1 MENKSVFQTLS
12 EIDVKPFIK
21 DFGNNKLSYIPWSV
35 CVREIAKRYP
45 DFTWEFTKFDGVP
58 YLATPTGF
66 YVECSVTIGGLERK
80 QMRPVYSFGNNANM
94 EPRAGDIDKAQ
105 QRTLAKCIALHG
117 FGLELW
123 AGEDADAAELRFAAQ
138 EEKQAEQAKKQIDE
152 AEKWKNETL
161 PKMLAEYANFT
172 TVKSVKTANTEH
184 TRKAQ
189 MMGDKAAI
197 AALAKAKDNRIEEIA
212 NESKENA

>member
-1 MENKSVFQTLS
+1 MDKSVFETLS
-12 EIDVKPFIK
+12 EIDVKPFVK
-21 DFGNNKLSYIPWSV
+21 GFGNNNLSYIPWSV
-35 CVREIAKRYP
+35 CVREISKRYP
-45 DFTWEFTKFDGVP
+45 NFTWEFTKFDGMP

-66 YVECSVTIGGLERK
+66 YVECSVVIEGLERK

-105 QRTLAKCIALHG
+105 QRALAKCIALHG

-138 EEKQAEQAKKQIDE
+138 EEKHAESVKKQIDQ

-161 PKMLAEYANFT
+161 PGMLAEYATFT
-172 TVKSVKTANTEH
+172 TAKAVSTANTEH
-184 TRKAQ
+184 TRKAKAI
-189 MMGDKAAI
+189 GDNSAI
-197 AALAKAKDNRIEEIA
+197 KALAKAKEARIEEI
-212 NESKENA
+212 KEQAQ